1 MSSRLNYF
9 LLALVFLATSAASP
23 ASATDH
29 CLKKDKTLCTDA
41 GHGGFGVGQI
51 HEDSDGNGVSVGG
64 SVTSPGR
71 PKPTTLVEKQY
82 VPTCTGNAAEDG
94 GVLCNAAVQTCPV
107 EGEVRFWVYTRVVT
121 IATGAA
127 TPWTR
132 VTDPPSVCLG
142 PNEPA
147 LDPLVAIPAL
157 VQRDFQRVV
166 VLKGV
171 AEVSPQPD
179 TLVNIPTVFTTST
192 PRNYDIPL
200 SLLGQSVVIT
210 ATAERYTWHFG
221 DGASLSTSE
230 PGGRVEYEYSKAGA
244 RQAYVVIEWS
254 GAFRVNG
261 GAAQPIAGRAT
272 TTGEPTDV
280 QVKQART
287 ELVRD

>member
-1 MSSRLNYF
+1 MRS
-9 LLALVFLATSAASP
+9 LLSLLVVLGLLLVPASP
-23 ASATDH
+23 AAADH
-29 CLKKDKTLCTDA
+29 C
-41 GHGGFGVGQI
+41 
-51 HEDSDGNGVSVGG
+51 GNGVTDEVCAEGQGSGFDVGQGTVATTATAGGRESSGSSAGG
-64 SVTSPGR
+64 SAPTSY
-71 PKPTTLVEKQY
+71 VEKRY
-82 VPTCTGNAAEDG
+82 VPTCTGNSSEEN
-94 GVLCNAAVQTCPV
+94 GVLCGAAVQTCPG
-107 EGEVRFWVYTRVVT
+107 EGEVRFWVYTRVLT

-132 VTDPPSVCLG
+132 VTDPATVCLG
-142 PNEPA
+142 PEDPVI
-147 LDPLVAIPAL
+147 DPLVAIPAL

-171 AEVSPQPD
+171 AEVSPKPD

-192 PRNYDIPL
+192 PHRYDIPL

-230 PGGRVEYEYSKAGA
+230 PGGRVEHEYSKAGA

-261 GAAQPIAGRAT
+261 GASQSIAGRAT